1 MLSIF
6 FALIAANNL
15 YANPD
20 LSVPTVVLTD
30 VAFSISVSDYDS
42 ERACDYRIELEE
54 SLIDPSFCAAGG
66 DIKFEF
72 LRFVK
77 ATSESVTL
85 ILDENVVSEAA
96 INVLPGW
103 VSLLPPVVSILM
115 ALVFRSVV
123 PALFRYLDRV
133 LCNHGL

>member
-1 MLSIF
+1 MIKKSVLSIF

-54 SLIDPSFCAAGG
+54 SLIDPSSCAPGG

-77 ATSESVTL
+77 ASSE
-85 ILDENVVSEAA
+85 
-96 INVLPGW
+96 
-103 VSLLPPVVSILM
+103 
-115 ALVFRSVV
+115 
-123 PALFRYLDRV
+123 
-133 LCNHGL
+133 